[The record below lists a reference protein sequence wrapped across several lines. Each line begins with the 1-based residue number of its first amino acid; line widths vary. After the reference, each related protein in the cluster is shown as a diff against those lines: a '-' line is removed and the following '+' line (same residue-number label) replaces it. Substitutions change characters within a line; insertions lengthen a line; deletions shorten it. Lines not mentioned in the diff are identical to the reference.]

1 MTKKQ
6 PPKRLSAE
14 HETVLHV
21 INLHRDGLTPSEDR
35 AASYLINHYPAAGL
49 GPMARF
55 ARAANVSSQTALRL
69 LAKLGIANWEEFQEK
84 LRTELALEQASPLGR
99 WTAYRPASSGRAE
112 WLRDFGM
119 RLSRNLVGTFDGLVP
134 ADFEAASRLIA
145 DPKRTVVV
153 AGGRFTQQLAQILV
167 RHLQILRGGVEEIG
181 GLPET
186 WPDRLIDIDQKTTAI
201 VFDVRR
207 YSRETVRFAEIL
219 VQRSAAVIAVTDSMD
234 APITKYA
241 SYSMVGKFDS
251 VGAWDSVTAHMAIAE
266 ALVARVA
273 ELSGKRT
280 ADRLAGIES
289 LRSQIKSEE

>member
-1 MTKKQ
+1 MAKKQ
-6 PPKRLSAE
+6 SAKSSGAE

-21 INLHRDGLTPSEDR
+21 INLHRDGLTPGEDR

-99 WTAYRPASSGRAE
+99 WTAYRPAQSGRAE

-119 RLSRNLVGTFDGLVP
+119 RLSRNLIGTFDLLVP

-145 DPKRTVVV
+145 DPKRKVVV
-153 AGGRFTQQLAQILV
+153 AGGRLTQQLAQILV

-181 GLPET
+181 SLPET
-186 WPDRLIDIDQKTTAI
+186 WPDRLIDIDQKAI
-201 VFDVRR
+201 AIIFDVRR

-219 VQRSAAVIAVTDSMD
+219 VRQGAAVIAVTDSME

-280 ADRLAGIES
+280 AERLASIES
-289 LRSQIKSEE
+289 LRSQIKNEE

>member
-1 MTKKQ
+1 MNHPIRQTRSKMAKKQ
-6 PPKRLSAE
+6 SAKKSGSE
-14 HETVLHV
+14 RETVLHV
-21 INLHRDGLTPSEDR
+21 INRHRDGLTPGEDR

-55 ARAANVSSQTALRL
+55 ARDAKVSSQTALRL

-99 WTAYRPASSGRAE
+99 WTAY
-112 WLRDFGM
+112 
-119 RLSRNLVGTFDGLVP
+119 
-134 ADFEAASRLIA
+134 
-145 DPKRTVVV
+145 
-153 AGGRFTQQLAQILV
+153 QQLAQILV

-186 WPDRLIDIDQKTTAI
+186 WPDRLIDIDQKTIAV

-219 VQRSAAVIAVTDSMD
+219 VRRGAVVIAVTDSIE

-251 VGAWDSVTAHMAIAE
+251 VGAWDSVTAHVAIAE

-280 ADRLAGIES
+280 AERLAGIES
-289 LRSQIKSEE
+289 LRSQIKNEE